1 MAGLSKR
8 VAAGA
13 IHFLTSAKL
22 DRYTLLC
29 LICENYFMP
38 NPPSPPVVSATD
50 HNADDFLPPE
60 TFDELDAI
68 LDELR
73 TRYDETP
80 QWEFCEGFMAALIC
94 GRRAVPAAEYFQVLL
109 GLGEDGAITTAADA
123 DSEDAEGSFAS
134 DEQRERFT
142 ALWQARWAEV
152 STALDAECKTLEDDD
167 CYHPEVMDVRAA
179 VAELPAEE
187 QVNFKADELPAF
199 AQVWALGFMFAVES
213 WPEDWATP
221 RDKDAAKWLDGALE
235 AVVAMTEDDT
245 GKPEVSPLLEEGLPS
260 TSIARLNAFGEA
272 IWAVYDLRELW
283 RTLGPRVDTVRK
295 EVTPGRNDVCFCGS
309 GKKYKKCHGAT

>member
-1 MAGLSKR
+1 MTNSPTPTTLSDAG
-8 VAAGA
+8 
-13 IHFLTSAKL
+13 
-22 DRYTLLC
+22 
-29 LICENYFMP
+29 
-38 NPPSPPVVSATD
+38 
-50 HNADDFLPPE
+50 DFLPPE

-94 GRRAVPAAEYFQVLL
+94 GRRAVPASEYFPVLL
-109 GLGEDGAITTAADA
+109 GLGEEGAAAPTE
-123 DSEDAEGSFAS
+123 EDEAEGSFVS
-134 DEQRERFT
+134 EEQRERFT

-152 STALDAECKTLEDDD
+152 SAALDAECKSLEDED
-167 CYHPEVMDVRAA
+167 CYHPEVMDVRAS

-213 WPEDWATP
+213 WPEDWTAP
-221 RDKDAAKWLDGALE
+221 RDKDAAKWLDGALQ

-283 RTLGPRVDTVRK
+283 LTLGPRVDTVRK

-309 GKKYKKCHGAT
+309 GKKYKKCHGAG

>member
-1 MAGLSKR
+1 MAGLSKSWCQ
-8 VAAGA
+8 GQ
-13 IHFLTSAKL
+13 IHFPPSAKL
-22 DRYTLLC
+22 DCYTLLC
-29 LICENYFMP
+29 FIFENYFMP
-38 NPPSPPVVSATD
+38 NTPTPAVPTTD

-94 GRRAVPAAEYFQVLL
+94 GRRAVPAAEYFPVLL
-109 GLGEDGAITTAADA
+109 GLGEDGAATEATD
-123 DSEDAEGSFAS
+123 EDAEGSFAS
-134 DEQRERFT
+134 DEQRDRFT
-142 ALWQARWAEV
+142 ALWEARWAEV
-152 STALDAECKTLEDDD
+152 SAALDAECKTLEDDD

-213 WPEDWATP
+213 WPEDWAEP
-221 RDKDAAKWLDGALE
+221 RDKDAAKWLNGALE

-245 GKPEVSPLLEEGLPS
+245 GKPEVSPLLEQGLPS

-309 GKKYKKCHGAT
+309 GKKYKKCHGGG

>member
-1 MAGLSKR
+1 
-8 VAAGA
+8 
-13 IHFLTSAKL
+13 
-22 DRYTLLC
+22 
-29 LICENYFMP
+29 MP
-38 NPPSPPVVSATD
+38 NQPPPTAVTSPTYI
-50 HNADDFLPPE
+50 ADDFLPPE

-94 GRRAVPAAEYFQVLL
+94 GRRAVPATEYFPVLL
-109 GLGEDGAITTAADA
+109 GLGEEGAVMQADA
-123 DSEDAEGSFAS
+123 DETEGSFSS
-134 DEQRERFT
+134 DAQKERFT
-142 ALWQARWAEV
+142 TLWDARWAEV
-152 STALDAECKTLEDDD
+152 SAALDAECKTLEDDD

-179 VAELPAEE
+179 VAELPADE

-213 WPEDWATP
+213 WPEDWAAP

-245 GKPEVSPLLEEGLPS
+245 GAPEISPLMEEGLPS

-309 GKKYKKCHGAT
+309 GKKYKKCHGAA

>member
-1 MAGLSKR
+1 MTNSPTPTTLSDAG
-8 VAAGA
+8 
-13 IHFLTSAKL
+13 
-22 DRYTLLC
+22 
-29 LICENYFMP
+29 
-38 NPPSPPVVSATD
+38 
-50 HNADDFLPPE
+50 DFLPPE

-94 GRRAVPAAEYFQVLL
+94 GRRAVPASEYFPVLL
-109 GLGEDGAITTAADA
+109 GLGEEGAAAPTE
-123 DSEDAEGSFAS
+123 EDEAEGSFVS
-134 DEQRERFT
+134 EEQRERFT

-152 STALDAECKTLEDDD
+152 SAALDAECKSLEDED
-167 CYHPEVMDVRAA
+167 CYHPEVMDVRAS

-213 WPEDWATP
+213 WPEDWTAP
-221 RDKDAAKWLDGALE
+221 RDKDAAKWLDGALQ
-235 AVVAMTEDDT
+235 AVVAMTEDDI

-283 RTLGPRVDTVRK
+283 LTLGPRVDTVRK

-309 GKKYKKCHGAT
+309 GKKYKKCHGAG

>member
-1 MAGLSKR
+1 MPNQPSSPA
-8 VAAGA
+8 V
-13 IHFLTSAKL
+13 TSA
-22 DRYTLLC
+22 
-29 LICENYFMP
+29 
-38 NPPSPPVVSATD
+38 
-50 HNADDFLPPE
+50 ADNVEDFLPPE

-94 GRRAVPAAEYFQVLL
+94 GRRAVPAAEYFPVLL
-109 GLGEDGAITTAADA
+109 GLGEAGSVTAVQAETDA
-123 DSEDAEGSFAS
+123 DDAEGSFAS
-134 DEQRERFT
+134 DEQRERFNV
-142 ALWQARWAEV
+142 LWQARWAEV
-152 STALDAECKTLEDDD
+152 SAALDAECKTLEDDN

-187 QVNFKADELPAF
+187 QVNFKADELPSF

-245 GKPEVSPLLEEGLPS
+245 GKPEVSPLMEEGLPS

-309 GKKYKKCHGAT
+309 GKKYKKCHGAG

>member
-1 MAGLSKR
+1 MNHPIKPTS
-8 VAAGA
+8 
-13 IHFLTSAKL
+13 LTSTTPH
-22 DRYTLLC
+22 D
-29 LICENYFMP
+29 
-38 NPPSPPVVSATD
+38 
-50 HNADDFLPPE
+50 ADGFLPPE

-94 GRRAVPAAEYFQVLL
+94 GRRAVPANEYFPVLL
-109 GLGEDGAITTAADA
+109 GL
-123 DSEDAEGSFAS
+123 SEDDATATATRQEDEEAEGSFAS
-134 DEQRERFT
+134 DEQRDRFV

-152 STALDAECKTLEDDD
+152 SAALDAECKTLEDDD

-179 VAELPAEE
+179 VAELPADE
-187 QVNFKADELPAF
+187 QANFKADELPAF

-213 WPEDWATP
+213 WPEDWAAP

-245 GKPEVSPLLEEGLPS
+245 GKPEISPLMEEGLPS

-295 EVTPGRNDVCFCGS
+295 DDTPGRNDVCFCGS

>member
-1 MAGLSKR
+1 MTDLK
-8 VAAGA
+8 
-13 IHFLTSAKL
+13 TS
-22 DRYTLLC
+22 TSP
-29 LICENYFMP
+29 MP
-38 NPPSPPVVSATD
+38 TAQNT
-50 HNADDFLPPE
+50 DDFLPPE

-94 GRRAVPAAEYFQVLL
+94 GRRAIPASEYFPVLL
-109 GLGEDGAITTAADA
+109 GLGEDGAAASTNTD
-123 DSEDAEGSFAS
+123 EDPEGSFAS

-142 ALWQARWAEV
+142 GLWQARWAEV
-152 STALDAECKTLEDDD
+152 SAALDAECKTLEDDD

-179 VAELPAEE
+179 VAELPTEE

-213 WPEDWATP
+213 WPEDWAAP

-245 GKPEVSPLLEEGLPS
+245 GTPEVSPLLEEGLPS

-309 GKKYKKCHGAT
+309 GKKYKKCHGVS

>member
-1 MAGLSKR
+1 
-8 VAAGA
+8 
-13 IHFLTSAKL
+13 
-22 DRYTLLC
+22 
-29 LICENYFMP
+29 MP
-38 NPPSPPVVSATD
+38 TQPPATEVSAAD
-50 HNADDFLPPE
+50 HTTDDFLPPE

-94 GRRAVPAAEYFQVLL
+94 GRRAVLAAEYFPVLL
-109 GLGEDGAITTAADA
+109 GLGEEGAAAPTEEA
-123 DSEDAEGSFAS
+123 EAEGSFAS
-134 DEQRERFT
+134 DAQRQRFT

-245 GKPEVSPLLEEGLPS
+245 GTPEVSPLLEEGLPS

-309 GKKYKKCHGAT
+309 GKKYKKCHGAG

>member
-1 MAGLSKR
+1 MTMTDPKTP
-8 VAAGA
+8 
-13 IHFLTSAKL
+13 TSL
-22 DRYTLLC
+22 
-29 LICENYFMP
+29 MP
-38 NPPSPPVVSATD
+38 IEQ
-50 HNADDFLPPE
+50 NADDFLPPE

-94 GRRAVPAAEYFQVLL
+94 GRRAIPAAEYFPVLL
-109 GLGEDGAITTAADA
+109 GLDDDGMTATTDSDKNAED
-123 DSEDAEGSFAS
+123 DAEGSFSSEA
-134 DEQRERFT
+134 QKERFI
-142 ALWQARWAEV
+142 ALWHARWAEV
-152 STALDAECKTLEDDD
+152 SAALDAECKTLEDDD

-213 WPEDWATP
+213 WPEDWAEP
-221 RDKDAAKWLDGALE
+221 RDKDAAKWLNGALE
-235 AVVAMTEDDT
+235 AVVAMTEDDS
-245 GKPEVSPLLEEGLPS
+245 GKPEVSPLMEEGLPS

-295 EVTPGRNDVCFCGS
+295 EVTPGRNEVCFCGS
-309 GKKYKKCHGAT
+309 GKKYKKCHGAA